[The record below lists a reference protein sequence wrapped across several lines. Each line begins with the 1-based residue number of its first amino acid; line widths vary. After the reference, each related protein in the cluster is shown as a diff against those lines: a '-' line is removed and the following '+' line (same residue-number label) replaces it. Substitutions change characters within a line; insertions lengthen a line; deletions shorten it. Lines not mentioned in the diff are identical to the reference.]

1 MNKFQANSILEVII
15 RNHKGGMIRKDKISL
30 HIDGDIKTDEYRF
43 DFKIENDWINSKL
56 IINHE
61 TRMIVEFDTDD
72 FYVCCSRDSLINQ
85 DPTDI
90 KNLLQYAHRALL
102 VHYYDACY
110 PDFSIDIQIVEI
122 GEIIPFSRV
131 FKGTIKVNGTCYELK
146 VVVDVA
152 DYFYEIT
159 VFFDDKKCDTI
170 KSYKLTEE
178 QICPEYLLSV
188 AYMFLINRNIDEKNY
203 IDNYNIKVI
212 EELKEEE

>member
-15 RNHKGGMIRKDKISL
+15 RNRKGGMIRKDKISL
-30 HIDGDIKTDEYRF
+30 HIDGDIKTDKYRF
-43 DFKIENDWINSKL
+43 DFKIENDWLNGRL

-61 TRMIVEFDTDD
+61 ARKIVEFDTND
-72 FYVCCSRDSLINQ
+72 FYVYCSRDSLINQ

-110 PDFSIDIQIVEI
+110 PEYSIDIQIVEI

-131 FKGTIKVNGTCYELK
+131 FKGIIEVNGTCYELK
-146 VVVDVA
+146 VVVGTA
-152 DYFYEIT
+152 DYFYTIT
-159 VFFDDKKCDTI
+159 VFFDNKEYDTI

-178 QICPEYLLSV
+178 HICPEYLLSV
-188 AYMFLINRNIDEKNY
+188 AYMFFINHNIDEKNY
-203 IDNYNIKVI
+203 MDNYDIRVIKK
-212 EELKEEE
+212 LKEK